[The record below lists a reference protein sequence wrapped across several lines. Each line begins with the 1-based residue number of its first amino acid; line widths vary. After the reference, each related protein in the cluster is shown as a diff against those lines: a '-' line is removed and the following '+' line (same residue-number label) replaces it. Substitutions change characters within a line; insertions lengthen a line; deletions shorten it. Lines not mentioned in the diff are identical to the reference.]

1 MSGGSSFDLHWDTT
15 VPREGLGEN
24 LKRIQRVAFAVK
36 DIDRSIE
43 FYTNII
49 KLKVA
54 YRSESF
60 CILNANNTELELRIG
75 TPNIFGGENLIVSH
89 VSIDVQDHQAA
100 FQYLTDMKV
109 RFTLFQTDLCFR
121 KAVFLKSH
129 LSIGSI

>member
-1 MSGGSSFDLHWDTT
+1 MTEQVSKKCGMTIGNVDLHWDEN

-24 LKRIQRVAFAVK
+24 LKRIQRATFAVK

-49 KLKVA
+49 NLKVT
-54 YRSESF
+54 YRSDSV
-60 CILNANNTELELRIG
+60 CILNANSTELELKTG

-100 FQYLTDMKV
+100 FQ
-109 RFTLFQTDLCFR
+109 
-121 KAVFLKSH
+121 
-129 LSIGSI
+129 